1 MSSPASS
8 APAPAPPLLEHGSRV
23 ELQGLVGS
31 KELNGLVATV
41 ASPLDPASG
50 RHRVALDRGGKLVNV
65 KPPNLRLRPAP
76 PKDGPVP
83 PDGRAAMVDGH
94 LREDDGRMFHTAL
107 ECVHRALFC
116 LAS

>member
-1 MSSPASS
+1 MSSQASS
-8 APAPAPPLLEHGSRV
+8 TPALAPLLEHGSRV

-76 PKDGPVP
+76 PKDGPMP

>member
-76 PKDGPVP
+76 PKDGPMP